1 MRKKRVAG
9 GGGGGGCPLFFVEC
23 AFFIFLFTVSIPK
36 RMEEDSGDDGASLSV
51 FVGTWN
57 VGNVAPRMDAC
68 VEWLAA
74 ARGHH
79 VIAVAAQEASYPHSR
94 SNLPPKTVSSEMRD
108 VPYHVKRLGWLRS
121 SKITRF
127 SGAVAGAMAG
137 GVAAGPFA
145 PIGML
150 VGAAAGYYSS
160 TKVTEEIKVRNHWF
174 DVVKAAVGPG
184 YRVVQTAVLL
194 QMRLIV
200 LVQAPI
206 ADLVRE
212 VRVGYQVRRNP
223 CSTLRLG
230 GGEGSDGGTQP
241 RARSFPFRLSIS
253 NSSASRHWTACDAA
267 SSGDDSSPPVFFSP
281 FLFLL

>member
-1 MRKKRVAG
+1 M
-9 GGGGGGCPLFFVEC
+9 
-23 AFFIFLFTVSIPK
+23 
-36 RMEEDSGDDGASLSV
+36 EDSGNDGAPLSV

-79 VIAVAAQEASYPHSR
+79 VIAIAAQEASYPHSR
-94 SNLPPKTVSSEMRD
+94 GNLSPKTVSSEMRD

-137 GVAAGPFA
+137 GIAAGPFA
-145 PIGML
+145 PVGMI

-200 LVQAPI
+200 LAQVPVAE
-206 ADLVRE
+206 LVRE
-212 VRVGYQVRRNP
+212 VRVGYQVRRIFLVLLL
-223 CSTLRLG
+223 SGGRL
-230 GGEGSDGGTQP
+230 DGGTQTQ
-241 RARSFPFRLSIS
+241 ARSFPFRFLI
-253 NSSASRHWTACDAA
+253 TAARAIGPRDAGA
-267 SSGDDSSPPVFFSP
+267 LAMTSSPRVF
-281 FLFLL
+281 FLFLEGHRSMRMSGC